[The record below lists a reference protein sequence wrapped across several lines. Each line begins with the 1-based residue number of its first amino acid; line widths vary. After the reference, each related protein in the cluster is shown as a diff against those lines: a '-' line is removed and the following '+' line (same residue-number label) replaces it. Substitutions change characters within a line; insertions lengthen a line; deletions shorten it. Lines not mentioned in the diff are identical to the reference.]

1 RGPCGSRPVPTVRRS
16 AMAVS
21 KLQSVMQ
28 RQAIDQVVEAGQVR
42 IDAMQSGT
50 RLAPASLSPLWLPA
64 ATLAGPNPFTD
75 SPDSFGLNPNGS
87 RAGRSVS
94 YPASRPERGRMSRAT
109 RVPARHKAGECT
121 PALAG

>member
-1 RGPCGSRPVPTVRRS
+1 
-16 AMAVS
+16 MAVS

-28 RQAIDQVVEAGQVR
+28 RQAIDQQVVMAGQVR
-42 IDAMQSGT
+42 IDAMQAAN

-64 ATLAGPNPFTD
+64 TTLAGPNPFADT
-75 SPDSFGLNPNGS
+75 PDSLGTNPNGS

-94 YPASRPERGRMSRAT
+94 FSASRPERGRMSRAT
-109 RVPARHKAGECT
+109 FIPARYKAGACY

>member
-1 RGPCGSRPVPTVRRS
+1 
-16 AMAVS
+16 MAVS

-42 IDAMQSGT
+42 IDAMQSAK

-64 ATLAGPNPFTD
+64 MTLAGPNPFTD
-75 SPDSFGLNPNGS
+75 SPDLFGNYPNGS

-94 YPASRPERGRMSRAT
+94 CRASRLERGRMSRT
-109 RVPARHKAGECT
+109 TFVPARHKAGECL

>member
-1 RGPCGSRPVPTVRRS
+1 
-16 AMAVS
+16 MAVS

-28 RQAIDQVVEAGQVR
+28 RQAIDQQVVMAGQVR
-42 IDAMQSGT
+42 IDAMQSAE

-64 ATLAGPNPFTD
+64 TTLAGPNPFSD
-75 SPDSFGLNPNGS
+75 IPDPIGKNPIGS

-94 YPASRPERGRMSRAT
+94 CSASRPERGRMSRAT
-109 RVPARHKAGECT
+109 FVPARHKAGKCY